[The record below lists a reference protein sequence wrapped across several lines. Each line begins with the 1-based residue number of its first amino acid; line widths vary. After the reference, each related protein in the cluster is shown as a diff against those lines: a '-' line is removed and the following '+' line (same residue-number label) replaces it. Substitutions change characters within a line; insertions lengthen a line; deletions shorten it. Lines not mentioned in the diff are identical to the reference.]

1 MRVSGF
7 SVDAIRNS
15 SRMTSQFNDT
25 FYFISADGLKCYEC
39 LSTSS
44 WGECSEKGGTCAP
57 GLNSC
62 VKLYRRAKR
71 DSVSITQYAKG
82 CSTQNKCDE
91 RYSSLC
97 RGQIYYG
104 ECDIN
109 CCSTDFCNTAAI
121 QVINVIFLVLCAFL
135 ASLLMQ

>member
-1 MRVSGF
+1 MLQ
-7 SVDAIRNS
+7 
-15 SRMTSQFNDT
+15 RMTSQFNDT
-25 FYFISADGLKCYEC
+25 FYLISADGLKCYQC

-44 WGECSEKGGTCAP
+44 WGDCSEKAVICPSGYYTCAK
-57 GLNSC
+57 
-62 VKLYRRAKR
+62 VYRRAKS
-71 DSVSITQYAKG
+71 DSVSITHYAKG
-82 CSTQNKCDE
+82 CSTQNQCDE

-97 RGQIYYG
+97 RGKIYYA

-109 CCSTDFCNTAAI
+109 CCHTDFCNTAAI